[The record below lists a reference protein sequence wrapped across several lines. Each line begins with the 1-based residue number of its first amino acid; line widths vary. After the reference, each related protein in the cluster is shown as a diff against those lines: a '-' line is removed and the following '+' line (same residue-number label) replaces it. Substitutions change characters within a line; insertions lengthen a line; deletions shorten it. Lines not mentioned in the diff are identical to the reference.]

1 MKLTKM
7 EKMVLNALRNNCY
20 NDCYQEDGTWAF
32 VVTDYSGLDPK
43 QARGA
48 FSSVIK
54 KGLAGF
60 QEDKEEDMAWLTDEG
75 KALFDNAD
83 GEECSWGGPRLLK
96 IEDEVETKKE
106 IEEEKKMT
114 VKEMRAEAK
123 EMGIKGYSR
132 MSKEGLQKAIE
143 ANTVEEKAEEVE
155 EKAVKTVVMK
165 AFTGMWIGEFEV
177 IKETNKTITVV
188 TKKGELE
195 FDKATGIQLDA
206 NNPKFA
212 NHIELA

>member
-7 EKMVLNALRNNCY
+7 EKMVLNALRNNDY

-60 QEDKEEDMAWLTDEG
+60 HEDKEEDMAWLTDEG

-83 GEECSWGGPRLLK
+83 GEKCLWGGPRLLK

-132 MSKEGLQKAIE
+132 MSKEDLQKAIE
-143 ANTVEEKAEEVE
+143 ANTIEEKAEVE
-155 EKAVKTVVMK
+155 EKAAKKVVMK
-165 AFTGMWIGEFEV
+165 AFTGMWIGEFEI
-177 IKETNKTITVV
+177 IKETKKTITIA
-188 TKKGELE
+188 TKKGELK